1 MAKGLMVSGI
11 ISDTVLFKSATTTAD
26 DEAVARRLSSSL
38 GISVEEYGMEILKE
52 KGDISDV
59 SAREL
64 LRRDM
69 KEFNFGGHHVA
80 VAQVELIDAS
90 LIEPK
95 LGEII
100 ELMGMLA
107 KEGIDLVVFM
117 VTDIIDESS
126 RLYAIGSDYA
136 MERFEKA
143 FNGDISDGYIYGKGI
158 MSRKKQVIPPL
169 QHAFEDIP

>member
-1 MAKGLMVSGI
+1 
-11 ISDTVLFKSATTTAD
+11 
-26 DEAVARRLSSSL
+26 
-38 GISVEEYGMEILKE
+38 
-52 KGDISDV
+52 
-59 SAREL
+59 
-64 LRRDM
+64 M